1 MRPSNKYI
9 YIQFYIVSEGG
20 TAKECSK
27 IVLKIAHSLRALYG
41 CRNQYAFG
49 MDIMN
54 KSTTTDIS
62 EGKQ

>member
-1 MRPSNKYI
+1 MFQNS
-9 YIQFYIVSEGG
+9 
-20 TAKECSK
+20 
-27 IVLKIAHSLRALYG
+27 LKIAHSLRALYG
-41 CRNQYAFG
+41 CRDQYAFG